1 MKYDWRLRDVNNSTT
16 DTALIGRLVN
26 EYNKYCSFLTK
37 SGTPT
42 ITVLSAANY
51 SKVVYVHAE
60 LGDDVNGDGT
70 PDNPYKSFAGGVS
83 NADNPINSS
92 TIVVAIGNFDSDLNV
107 SNALIVAD
115 TFGCVVINSNAT
127 VQSIHVGCYI
137 STTAQLGGTRY
148 CNCIVDCNGV
158 STLTQLSLIH
168 MKTIFINGTFDFRSN
183 VNANVYLVNCTFI
196 NVTFKCS
203 AGYQNAS
210 VNYYDNVF
218 VNSFINLAGIT
229 ESMKMNVSHNFLY
242 NSTIQSGDYDSKFGA
257 VDIREDGGYSSL
269 SDCFVDPS
277 HLNFDLKR
285 SAMSNPIFA
294 NWIGWTGD
302 SVNFV
307 RVVGDNVQEDS
318 GSWTIDQQT
327 PGRFSLESAIIDNRG
342 QFNQVFTG
350 LATNVFHYATNE
362 ISIAPFE
369 RFGTPVVLA
378 SGDSSLTVSETT
390 MYCVTQDCEIA
401 GTHINRYQNVILEA
415 GSYAVT
421 EHNGVKFFPYNYNSI
436 NNYIL
441 VRFTN
446 FGRCTSVAANSTL
459 KIGCSYLNQTGSVVT
474 ISNGTEVAAGGTFIC
489 DTANLTAN
497 GALLKVFDDEVNN
510 WVPIPTH
517 SFQTKYKAGYVVTNK
532 KYQPATNLLDFDGK
546 TMPLTEAFGEHNDVN
561 YLDSLNWQQDLL
573 QFKVCGVVYDFS

>member
-1 MKYDWRLRDVNNSTT
+1 MRYDWRLRDVNGSTT
-16 DTALIGRLVN
+16 DTALIGRLIN
-26 EYNKYCSFLTK
+26 EYNKYASFLSK

-42 ITVLSAANY
+42 IALISAASYN
-51 SKVVYVHAE
+51 KVIYVHGE

-83 NADNPINSS
+83 NADNPINTN
-92 TIVVAIGNFDSDLNV
+92 TIVVAIGNFDADLNV
-107 SNALIVAD
+107 NNALIVAD
-115 TFGCVVINSNAT
+115 TFGCVVINCNAQT
-127 VQSIHVGCYI
+127 NNMKVGCYV
-137 STTAQLGGTRY
+137 SFTATEYKGKTA
-148 CNCIVDCNGV
+148 NCIVDLNGKSIDFDQ
-158 STLTQLSLIH
+158 STYI
-168 MKTIFINGTFDFRSN
+168 KTIFLNLAFDGGDFGR
-183 VNANVYLVNCTFI
+183 ANPAFTNCTFI
-196 NVTFKCS
+196 NS
-203 AGYQNAS
+203 L
-210 VNYYDNVF
+210 F
-218 VNSFINLAGIT
+218 VLGTTRPIQYSCVYINCNITNLAASRT
-229 ESMKMNVSHNFLY
+229 HNLYAY
-242 NSTIQSGDYDSKFGA
+242 NSIVEAADGETDFTYT
-257 VDIREDGGYSSL
+257 DIREDGGYSSL
-269 SDCFVDPS
+269 NDCFVDPS

-302 SVNFV
+302 SVDFV
-307 RVVGDNVQEDS
+307 RVTGNNVQEDS

-369 RFGTPVVLA
+369 RFGTPVVIA
-378 SGDSSLTVSETT
+378 SGSSSLVVSETT
-390 MYCVTQDCEIA
+390 MYCVTQDCEIDGVA
-401 GTHINRYQNVILEA
+401 VNRYQNVILEA
-415 GSYAVT
+415 GTYAVT

-446 FGRCTSVAANSTL
+446 LGRCTSIAANSTL
-459 KIGCSYLNQTGSVVT
+459 KIGCTYLNQSGSVVT
-474 ISNGTEVAAGGTFIC
+474 ISDGTEVAIGGTFIC
-489 DTANLTAN
+489 DTANLTAD
-497 GALLKVFDDEVNN
+497 GVLLKVFDDEVNN

-573 QFKVCGVVYDFS
+573 QFKVCGIVYDFS

>member
-1 MKYDWRLRDVNNSTT
+1 MKYDWRLRDINNSTT

-26 EYNKYCSFLTK
+26 EYNKYCSFLSK
-37 SGTPT
+37 SNTPT
-42 ITVLSAANY
+42 ITPLSAASY
-51 SKVVYVHAE
+51 SKVVYVHGE
-60 LGDDVNGDGT
+60 LGDDTNGDGS
-70 PDNPYKSFAGGVS
+70 PDNPYKSFSGGVS
-83 NADNPINSS
+83 NQDNPITSA
-92 TIVVAIGNFDSDLNV
+92 TIVVAIGNFDADLNV
-107 SNALIVAD
+107 NNALIVAD

-127 VQSIHVGCYI
+127 VQSIHVGCYANYSI
-137 STTAQLGGTRY
+137 MCKGRWCNSIINMNNYVLDVSNGTSAIKCVIINSDAPNSTPLDTTLSFNTVYLNSKIKGNATR
-148 CNCIVDCNGV
+148 NI
-158 STLTQLSLIH
+158 TLYSC
-168 MKTIFINGTFDFRSN
+168 IFINCSITANATLTAAYKNYTYNSI
-183 VNANVYLVNCTFI
+183 VNAESEDAFI
-196 NVTFKCS
+196 
-203 AGYQNAS
+203 
-210 VNYYDNVF
+210 
-218 VNSFINLAGIT
+218 
-229 ESMKMNVSHNFLY
+229 
-242 NSTIQSGDYDSKFGA
+242 
-257 VDIREDGGYSSL
+257 DIREDGGYSSL
-269 SDCFVDPS
+269 NDCFVDPS

-294 NWIGWTGD
+294 DWIGWTGD

-307 RVVGDNVQEDS
+307 RVTGNNVQEDS

-378 SGDSSLTVSETT
+378 SGDSTLTVDITT

-401 GTHINRYQNVILEA
+401 GTHVNRYQNVILEA
-415 GSYAVT
+415 GTYAIT

-446 FGRCTSVAANSTL
+446 LGRCTSVAANSTL

-474 ISNGTEVAAGGTFIC
+474 ISNGTEIAAGGTFIC
-489 DTANLTAN
+489 DTANLTAD
-497 GALLKVFDDEVNN
+497 GVLLKVFDDEVNN

-532 KYQPATNLLDFDGK
+532 KYQPVTNLLDFDGK

-573 QFKVCGVVYDFS
+573 QFKVCGVVYNFN

>member
-1 MKYDWRLRDVNNSTT
+1 MKYDWRLRDANNSTT

-26 EYNKYCSFLTK
+26 EYNKYCSFLSK

-42 ITVLSAANY
+42 IPLLSAADY
-51 SKVVYVHAE
+51 SKVVYVHGE

-83 NADNPINSS
+83 NADNPINTS
-92 TIVVAIGNFDSDLNV
+92 TIVVAVGRFSAGFNLTGGNNG
-107 SNALIVAD
+107 ALLIAD
-115 TFGCVVINSNAT
+115 TYGSVVIDSTA
-127 VQSIHVGCYI
+127 QSWVRCVGCYI
-137 STTAQLGGTRY
+137 HCTSTMSMSCVNSIIDCAGYGFDGY
-148 CNCIVDCNGV
+148 KIVFNKCIVLNANMAGPINGGQKMANNV
-158 STLTQLSLIH
+158 
-168 MKTIFINGTFDFRSN
+168 FIN
-183 VNANVYLVNCTFI
+183 CTI
-196 NVTFKCS
+196 
-203 AGYQNAS
+203 S
-210 VNYYDNVF
+210 VGGGNNSWVPYYCIF
-218 VNSFINLAGIT
+218 VNSNIRIKPTRPHIT
-229 ESMKMNVSHNFLY
+229 NATQVYIY
-242 NSTIQSGDYDSKFGA
+242 NSIFTSETEGDSIPYT
-257 VDIREDGGYSSL
+257 DIREDGGYSSL
-269 SDCFVDPS
+269 NDCFVDPS

-302 SVNFV
+302 SVDFV
-307 RVVGDNVQEDS
+307 RVTGNNVQEDS

-327 PGRFSLESAIIDNRG
+327 PGRFSLDSAIIDNRG

-350 LATNVFHYATNE
+350 LATNAFHYATNE

-369 RFGTPVVLA
+369 RFDTPVVLA

-390 MYCVTQDCEIA
+390 MYCVTQNCKINDVA
-401 GTHINRYQNVILEA
+401 VNRYQNVILEA
-415 GSYAVT
+415 GTYAVT
-421 EHNGVKFFPYNYNSI
+421 DHNGVKFYPYNYNNI

-441 VRFTN
+441 VRFAN
-446 FGRCTSVAANSTL
+446 LGRCTSVAANSTL

-474 ISNGTEVAAGGTFIC
+474 ISNGTEIAAGGTFIC

-497 GALLKVFDDEVNN
+497 GVLLKVFDDEVNN

-561 YLDSLNWQQDLL
+561 YLDSLNWQQDFL

>member
-1 MKYDWRLRDVNNSTT
+1 MKYDWRLRDINGSTT

-26 EYNKYCSFLTK
+26 EYNKYCSFLSK

-42 ITVLSAANY
+42 ITLLSAANY
-51 SKVVYVHAE
+51 SKVVYVHGE

-83 NADNPINSS
+83 NADNPINET
-92 TIVVAIGNFDSDLNV
+92 TIVVAIGNFDADLNV
-107 SNALIVAD
+107 NNALIVAD
-115 TFGCVVINSNAT
+115 TFGCVIINSNAT
-127 VQSIHVGCYI
+127 ALSIHVGCYA
-137 STTAQLGGTRY
+137 SYSASLGGKW
-148 CNCIVDCNGV
+148 CNSIVDMHSNSLQGNSGILIKCVILNSASSIYP
-158 STLTQLSLIH
+158 STMTY
-168 MKTIFINGTFDFRSN
+168 NC
-183 VNANVYLVNCTFI
+183 ALVNCTISYKSNGKANYCSIFI
-196 NVTFKCS
+196 NSKVTKF
-203 AGYQNAS
+203 NAEYAEC
-210 VNYYDNVF
+210 NY
-218 VNSFINLAGIT
+218 T
-229 ESMKMNVSHNFLY
+229 Y
-242 NSTIQSGDYDSKFGA
+242 NSIIESDSNVAGEYY
-257 VDIREDGGYSSL
+257 DIREDGGFTSL
-269 SDCFVDPS
+269 NDCFVDPS

-302 SVNFV
+302 SVDFV
-307 RVVGDNVQEDS
+307 RVVGNNVQEDS

-378 SGDSSLTVSETT
+378 SGDSTLTVNETT

-415 GSYAVT
+415 GTYAIT

-446 FGRCTSVAANSTL
+446 LGRCTSVAANSTL
-459 KIGCSYLNQTGSVVT
+459 KIGCSYMNQTNSVVT
-474 ISNGTEVAAGGTFIC
+474 ISNGTEIAAGGTFIC
-489 DTANLTAN
+489 DTANLTADEV
-497 GALLKVFDDEVNN
+497 LLKVFDDEVNN

-517 SFQTKYKAGYVVTNK
+517 SFQTKYKAGYIVTNK

-546 TMPLTEAFGEHNDVN
+546 IMPLTEAFGEHNDVN

-573 QFKVCGVVYDFS
+573 QFKVCGVVYDFN

>member
-1 MKYDWRLRDVNNSTT
+1 MKYDWRLRDANGSTT
-16 DTALIGRLVN
+16 DTALIVRLVS
-26 EYNKYCSFLTK
+26 EYNKYLSFLSK
-37 SGTPT
+37 SGNPS
-42 ITVLSAANY
+42 ITLLSAASYN
-51 SKVVYVHAE
+51 KVVYVHAE
-60 LGDDVNGDGT
+60 LGDDTTGDGT
-70 PDNPYKSFAGGVS
+70 PDNPYKSFAGGIS
-83 NADNPINSS
+83 NADNPINTS
-92 TIVVAIGNFDSDLNV
+92 TIVVAVGRFSAGFNLTGGNSG
-107 SNALIVAD
+107 ALLIAD
-115 TFGCVVINSNAT
+115 TYGSVVIDSTANSW
-127 VQSIHVGCYI
+127 VFCVGCYI
-137 STTAQLGGTRY
+137 HCTSKMSMQCVNSIIDCSGYGFDNKTSFNKCVVLNANMALPINGAQKMA
-148 CNCIVDCNGV
+148 NNV
-158 STLTQLSLIH
+158 
-168 MKTIFINGTFDFRSN
+168 FIN
-183 VNANVYLVNCTFI
+183 CTI
-196 NVTFKCS
+196 SVGNS
-203 AGYQNAS
+203 GGYIPWMP
-210 VNYYDNVF
+210 YCCTF
-218 VNSFINLAGIT
+218 VNSNIYIHGQHTVMTNAT
-229 ESMKMNVSHNFLY
+229 QVYTY
-242 NSTIQSGDYDSKFGA
+242 NSIFTSVTEGDSIPYT
-257 VDIREDGGYSSL
+257 DIREDGGFTSL

-302 SVNFV
+302 SVDFV
-307 RVVGDNVQEDS
+307 RVTGNNVQEDS

-378 SGDSSLTVSETT
+378 SGDSTLTVSETT
-390 MYCVTQDCEIA
+390 MYCVTQDCKIN
-401 GTHINRYQNVILEA
+401 GTVVSRYQNVILET
-415 GSYAVT
+415 GSHTIT

-446 FGRCTSVAANSTL
+446 LGRCISVAANTTL

-474 ISNGTEVAAGGTFIC
+474 ISNGTEIAVGGTFIC

-497 GALLKVFDDEVNN
+497 GALLKVFDDDVNN

-517 SFQTKYKAGYVVTNK
+517 SFQTRYKAGYVVTNK

-546 TMPLTEAFGEHNDVN
+546 TMPLTEAFGEYNDVN
-561 YLDSLNWQQDLL
+561 YLDSLNWQQDFI
-573 QFKVCGVVYDFS
+573 QFKVCGIVYDFS

>member
-1 MKYDWRLRDVNNSTT
+1 MKYDWRLRDINNSTT

-26 EYNKYCSFLTK
+26 EYNKYAAFLSK
-37 SGTPT
+37 SGTPS
-42 ITVLSAANY
+42 IELLSAASYN
-51 SKVVYVHAE
+51 KVVYVHAE

-70 PDNPYKSFAGGVS
+70 PGNPYKSFAGGVS
-83 NADNPINSS
+83 NADNPINGT

-107 SNALIVAD
+107 NNALIVAD
-115 TFGCVVINSNAT
+115 TFGCVIINSNAT

-137 STTAQLGGTRY
+137 STTAQLGGARY
-148 CNCIVDCNGV
+148 CNCIVDCNGIA
-158 STLTQLSLIH
+158 TTTQVKITH
-168 MKTIFINGTFDFRSN
+168 IKTIF
-183 VNANVYLVNCTFI
+183 VNATFTFKSYLMTDVYLVNCTFV
-196 NVTFKCS
+196 NVTFRCT
-203 AGYQNAS
+203 AGYQNNS
-210 VNYYDNVF
+210 VNYYDNIFINSF
-218 VNSFINLAGIT
+218 VNLAEVGEGT
-229 ESMKMNVSHNFLY
+229 NMNVSHNFLY
-242 NSTIQSGDYDSKFGA
+242 NSNIQSGDYDSKFGA
-257 VDIREDGGYSSL
+257 VDIREDGGFTSL
-269 SDCFVDPS
+269 NDCFVDPS
-277 HLNFDLKR
+277 HLNFDLRR

-302 SVNFV
+302 SVDFV
-307 RVVGDNVQEDS
+307 RVTGNNVQEDS

-369 RFGTPVVLA
+369 RFGTPVALA

-390 MYCVTQDCEIA
+390 MYCVTQNCKIDNVA
-401 GTHINRYQNVILEA
+401 VNRYQNVILEA
-415 GSYAVT
+415 GTYTIT
-421 EHNGVKFFPYNYNSI
+421 EHNGVKFFPYNYNNI

-446 FGRCTSVAANSTL
+446 LGRCTSVAANSTL
-459 KIGCSYLNQTGSVVT
+459 KIGCTYLNQGSSVVT
-474 ISNGTEVAAGGTFIC
+474 ISNGTEIAAGGTFIC
-489 DTANLTAN
+489 DTANLTAD
-497 GALLKVFDDEVNN
+497 GVLLKVFDDDVNN

-532 KYQPATNLLDFDGK
+532 KYQPATNLLDFDNK
-546 TMPLTEAFGEHNDVN
+546 TMPLTEAFGEFNDVN
-561 YLDSLNWQQDLL
+561 YLDSLNWQQDFL

>member
-1 MKYDWRLRDVNNSTT
+1 MKYDWRLRDVNGSTT

-26 EYNKYCSFLTK
+26 EYNKYCSFLSK
-37 SGTPT
+37 AGTPT
-42 ITVLSAANY
+42 IGLLSAASYN
-51 SKVVYVHAE
+51 KVVYVHGE

-70 PDNPYKSFAGGVS
+70 PDNPYKSFAGGIS
-83 NADNPINSS
+83 NADNPINTS
-92 TIVVAIGNFDSDLNV
+92 TIVVAIGNFDADLNV
-107 SNALIVAD
+107 NNALIVAD

-137 STTAQLGGTRY
+137 STTAQLGGARY
-148 CNCIVDCNGV
+148 CNSIVNCNGV
-158 STLTQLSLIH
+158 STTTQVALTH
-168 MKTIFINGTFDFRSN
+168 VKTIFLNGTFEFRSYLN
-183 VNANVYLVNCTFI
+183 VNVFLVNCTFI
-196 NVTFKCS
+196 NVVFKCS
-203 AGYQNAS
+203 AGYLNAS

-218 VNSFINLAGIT
+218 VNSFINLAGIA
-229 ESMKMNVSHNFLY
+229 ESTKMYVSHNFLY
-242 NSTIQSGDYDSKFGA
+242 NSNIQSGDYDSKFGA
-257 VDIREDGGYSSL
+257 VDIREDGGYTSL
-269 SDCFVDPS
+269 NDCFVDPS

-302 SVNFV
+302 SVDFV

-350 LATNVFHYATNE
+350 LATNVFHFATNE

-369 RFGTPVVLA
+369 RFGTPVVVA
-378 SGDSSLTVSETT
+378 SGSSSLVVSETT
-390 MYCVTQDCEIA
+390 MYCVTQDCEIDGVA
-401 GTHINRYQNVILEA
+401 VNRYQNVILET
-415 GSYAVT
+415 GTHTIT
-421 EHNGVKFFPYNYNSI
+421 EHNGVKFYPYNYNNI

-441 VRFTN
+441 VRFAN
-446 FGRCTSVAANSTL
+446 LGRCTSVAANSTL
-459 KIGCSYLNQTGSVVT
+459 KNGCSYMNQTNSVVT
-474 ISNGTEVAAGGTFIC
+474 ISNGTEVAVGGTYIC
-489 DTANLTAN
+489 DAANLSAN
-497 GALLKVFDDEVNN
+497 GVLLKVFDDDVNN

-532 KYQPATNLLDFDGK
+532 KYQPATNLLDFDNK
-546 TMPLTEAFGEHNDVN
+546 TMPLTEAFGEFNDVN
-561 YLDSLNWQQDLL
+561 YLDSLNWQQDFL

>member
-1 MKYDWRLRDVNNSTT
+1 MKYDWRLRNVNNSTT

-26 EYNKYCSFLTK
+26 EYNKYCSFLSK

-42 ITVLSAANY
+42 ITLLSAASYN
-51 SKVVYVHAE
+51 KVVYVHAE
-60 LGDDVNGDGT
+60 IGDDVTGDGT

-83 NADNPINSS
+83 NADNPINGT
-92 TIVVAIGNFDSDLNV
+92 TIVVAIGNFDADLNV
-107 SNALIVAD
+107 NNALIVAD
-115 TFGCVVINSNAT
+115 TFGCVVINSSAS
-127 VQSIHVGCYI
+127 VQSIHVGCYMNY
-137 STTAQLGGTRY
+137 SVQLKSKC
-148 CNCIVDCNGV
+148 CNCIVNLNGNPFLFNNTDAIK
-158 STLTQLSLIH
+158 S
-168 MKTIFINGTFDFRSN
+168 IFINASGGPVYSTNKCCDCTF
-183 VNANVYLVNCTFI
+183 VNCSIFFLQTQKCCYNCVFI
-196 NVTFKCS
+196 NSRITIENS
-203 AGYQNAS
+203 EYADN
-210 VNYYDNVF
+210 NY
-218 VNSFINLAGIT
+218 S
-229 ESMKMNVSHNFLY
+229 Y
-242 NSTIQSGDYDSKFGA
+242 NSVISGATSECH
-257 VDIREDGGYSSL
+257 DISEDGGYSSL
-269 SDCFVDPS
+269 NDCFVAPS

-294 NWIGWTGD
+294 NWIGWIGD
-302 SVNFV
+302 SVDFV

-350 LATNVFHYATNE
+350 LATNVFHYTTNE

-378 SGDSSLTVSETT
+378 SGDSSFTVDNTT

-401 GTHINRYQNVILEA
+401 GTHVNRYQNVILEA
-415 GSYAVT
+415 GTYAIT

-446 FGRCTSVAANSTL
+446 LGRCTSVAANSTL

-474 ISNGTEVAAGGTFIC
+474 ISNGTEIAAGGTFIC
-489 DTANLTAN
+489 DTANLTAD
-497 GALLKVFDDEVNN
+497 GILLKVFDDEVNN

-546 TMPLTEAFGEHNDVN
+546 TMPLTEAFGEYNDVN

>member
-1 MKYDWRLRDVNNSTT
+1 MKYDWRLRDVNGSTT

-26 EYNKYCSFLTK
+26 EYNKYASFLSK

-42 ITVLSAANY
+42 IALLSAANY

-83 NADNPINSS
+83 NADNPINGT
-92 TIVVAIGNFDSDLNV
+92 TIVVAIGNFDADLNV
-107 SNALIVAD
+107 NNALIVAD

-127 VQSIHVGCYI
+127 VQSFHVGCYANYSALCKGRWCNSI
-137 STTAQLGGTRY
+137 INMNNYVLDGTNATHAIKCVIINCDAPSNTVNTYTTFSYNSVYINSKVKSVATRTTEIY
-148 CNCIVDCNGV
+148 TC
-158 STLTQLSLIH
+158 
-168 MKTIFINGTFDFRSN
+168 IFINCSITAN
-183 VNANVYLVNCTFI
+183 VNLTAAY
-196 NVTFKCS
+196 K
-203 AGYQNAS
+203 
-210 VNYYDNVF
+210 NYV
-218 VNSFINLAGIT
+218 
-229 ESMKMNVSHNFLY
+229 Y
-242 NSTIQSGDYDSKFGA
+242 NSIVNAENEDAFI
-257 VDIREDGGYSSL
+257 DIREGGGYSSL

-294 NWIGWTGD
+294 DWIGWTGD
-302 SVNFV
+302 SVDFV
-307 RVVGDNVQEDS
+307 RVTGNNVQEDS

-378 SGDSSLTVSETT
+378 SGDSTLTVSETT
-390 MYCVTQDCEIA
+390 MYCVTQDCKIN
-401 GTHINRYQNVILEA
+401 GTVVNRYQNIILET
-415 GSYAVT
+415 GSHTIT

-446 FGRCTSVAANSTL
+446 LGRCTSIAANSTL

-474 ISNGTEVAAGGTFIC
+474 ISNGTEIAAGGTFIC
-489 DTANLTAN
+489 DTANLTAD
-497 GALLKVFDDEVNN
+497 GVLLKVFDDEVNN

>member
-1 MKYDWRLRDVNNSTT
+1 MKYDWRLRDINGSTT
-16 DTALIGRLVN
+16 DSALIGRLVN
-26 EYNKYCSFLTK
+26 EYNKYASFLSK

-42 ITVLSAANY
+42 ITLLSAANY
-51 SKVVYVHAE
+51 SKVVYVHGE

-83 NADNPINSS
+83 NADNPINGT
-92 TIVVAIGNFDSDLNV
+92 TIVVAIGNFDADLNV
-107 SNALIVAD
+107 NNALLIGDA
-115 TFGCVVINSNAT
+115 FGCVVINS
-127 VQSIHVGCYI
+127 SISSYAYHVGVYYNTSSQFTSGMRFCNSIINANSTNIMFDNGVYI
-137 STTAQLGGTRY
+137 KCIILNMKDTGTYNVR
-148 CNCIVDCNGV
+148 NNKVVDCVYINSSITMYDATRLLNADNV
-158 STLTQLSLIH
+158 V
-168 MKTIFINGTFDFRSN
+168 FINSYVSKLNTT
-183 VNANVYLVNCTFI
+183 NA
-196 NVTFKCS
+196 
-203 AGYQNAS
+203 
-210 VNYYDNVF
+210 
-218 VNSFINLAGIT
+218 
-229 ESMKMNVSHNFLY
+229 HNIYAY
-242 NSTIQSGDYDSKFGA
+242 NSVISGVEGSPCDYI
-257 VDIREDGGYSSL
+257 DIREDGGYTSL
-269 SDCFVDPS
+269 NDCFVDPS

-285 SAMSNPIFA
+285 SAMSNPIFT

-302 SVNFV
+302 SVDFV

-401 GTHINRYQNVILEA
+401 GTHVNRYQNVILEA
-415 GSYAVT
+415 GTYAIT
-421 EHNGVKFFPYNYNSI
+421 EHNGVKFFPYLYNSI
-436 NNYIL
+436 NNYFL

-446 FGRCTSVAANSTL
+446 LGRCTSVAANTTL

-474 ISNGTEVAAGGTFIC
+474 ISNGTEIAAGGTFIC
-489 DTANLTAN
+489 DTANLTAD
-497 GALLKVFDDEVNN
+497 GILLKVFDDEVNN

-532 KYQPATNLLDFDGK
+532 KCQPATNLLDFDGK

>member
-1 MKYDWRLRDVNNSTT
+1 MKYDWRLRDINNSTT

-26 EYNKYCSFLTK
+26 EFNKYASFLSK

-42 ITVLSAANY
+42 ITLLSAASYN
-51 SKVVYVHAE
+51 KVVYVHAE

-83 NADNPINSS
+83 NQDNPITSA
-92 TIVVAIGNFDSDLNV
+92 TVVVAIGNFDSDLNV
-107 SNALIVAD
+107 SNAIIVAD
-115 TFGCVVINSNAT
+115 TFGCVVINSNSSA
-127 VQSIHVGCYI
+127 SNIKVGCYV
-137 STTAQLGGTRY
+137 SFTGTEYSGLTA
-148 CNCIVDCNGV
+148 NCIVDLNGKSIDV
-158 STLTQLSLIH
+158 DQVLYL
-168 MKTIFINGTFDFRSN
+168 KTIFLNIAFDAIGFARAKPAF
-183 VNANVYLVNCTFI
+183 ANCIFI
-196 NVTFKCS
+196 N
-203 AGYQNAS
+203 S
-210 VNYYDNVF
+210 VFTTGTLRPNQYGCVY
-218 VNSFINLAGIT
+218 INCNIT
-229 ESMKMNVSHNFLY
+229 KLTTSTTHNLYAY
-242 NSTIQSGDYDSKFGA
+242 NSIVEAADGA
-257 VDIREDGGYSSL
+257 TDFTYTDIREDGGYSSL

-294 NWIGWTGD
+294 DWIGWTGD
-302 SVNFV
+302 SVDFV

-327 PGRFSLESAIIDNRG
+327 PGRFNLESAIIDNRG

-350 LATNVFHYATNE
+350 LATNVFHYE

-390 MYCVTQDCEIA
+390 MFCVTQNCKIDDVA
-401 GTHINRYQNVILEA
+401 VNRYQNVILEA

-421 EHNGVKFFPYNYNSI
+421 EHNGVKFYPYNYNNI

-446 FGRCTSVAANSTL
+446 LGRCTSVAANSTL
-459 KIGCSYLNQTGSVVT
+459 KIGCTYLNQTGSVVT
-474 ISNGTEVAAGGTFIC
+474 ISNGKEIAAGGTFIC

-497 GALLKVFDDEVNN
+497 GVLLKVFDDEVNN

-532 KYQPATNLLDFDGK
+532 KYQPAPNLLDFDGK
-546 TMPLTEAFGEHNDVN
+546 TMPLTEAFGEYNDVN
-561 YLDSLNWQQDLL
+561 YLDSLNWQQDFI
-573 QFKVCGVVYDFS
+573 QFKVCGAVYDFS

>member
-1 MKYDWRLRDVNNSTT
+1 MKYDWRLRDVNGSTT

-26 EYNKYCSFLTK
+26 EYNKYASFLSK
-37 SGTPT
+37 NGTPS
-42 ITVLSAANY
+42 IALISAANY
-51 SKVVYVHAE
+51 NKVVYVHAE

-83 NADNPINSS
+83 NADNPINTN
-92 TIVVAIGNFDSDLNV
+92 TIVVAIGSFDADLNV
-107 SNALIVAD
+107 NSALIVAD
-115 TFGCVVINSNAT
+115 TFGCVVINSNAST
-127 VQSIHVGCYI
+127 NNIKVGCYVS
-137 STTAQLGGTRY
+137 STATEYRGKTA
-148 CNCIVDCNGV
+148 NCIVDLNGKSIDFDQCV
-158 STLTQLSLIH
+158 YV
-168 MKTIFINGTFDFRSN
+168 KTIFLNLAFDGSDFGR
-183 VNANVYLVNCTFI
+183 ANPAFVNCTFI
-196 NVTFKCS
+196 NS
-203 AGYQNAS
+203 L
-210 VNYYDNVF
+210 F
-218 VNSFINLAGIT
+218 VLGTIRPNQYSCVYINCNIT
-229 ESMKMNVSHNFLY
+229 NLTAARTHNLYAY
-242 NSTIQSGDYDSKFGA
+242 NSVVEAADGETDFTYT
-257 VDIREDGGYSSL
+257 DIREDGGYSSL
-269 SDCFVDPS
+269 NDCFVDPS

-285 SAMSNPIFA
+285 SAMTNPIFA
-294 NWIGWTGD
+294 DWIGWTGD
-302 SVNFV
+302 SVDFV
-307 RVVGDNVQEDS
+307 RVTGNNVQEDS

-327 PGRFSLESAIIDNRG
+327 PGRFSLESTIIDNRG

-378 SGDSSLTVSETT
+378 SGDSTLTVSETT

-401 GTHINRYQNVILEA
+401 GTHVNRYQNVILEA
-415 GSYAVT
+415 GTYAVT

-446 FGRCTSVAANSTL
+446 LGRCTSVAANSTL

-489 DTANLTAN
+489 DTANLTAD
-497 GALLKVFDDEVNN
+497 GVLLKVFDDEVNN

-573 QFKVCGVVYDFS
+573 QFKVCGVVYDFN

>member
-1 MKYDWRLRDVNNSTT
+1 MKYDWRLRDINGSTT
-16 DTALIGRLVN
+16 DTALIVRLVN
-26 EYNKYCSFLTK
+26 EYNKYCSFLSK

-42 ITVLSAANY
+42 ITLLSAASYN
-51 SKVVYVHAE
+51 KVIYVHGE

-83 NADNPINSS
+83 NANNPINGT
-92 TIVVAIGNFDSDLNV
+92 TIVVAIGNFDADLNV
-107 SNALIVAD
+107 NNALVIAD
-115 TFGCVVINSNAT
+115 TFGCVIINSNTT
-127 VQSIHVGCYI
+127 VQSIHVGCYANYSVMCKGKWCNSI
-137 STTAQLGGTRY
+137 INMNGYVFEEANTTYAIKCVIINSHASTQTTTTDTAFTSNSVYLNSRVRKVGTR
-148 CNCIVDCNGV
+148 
-158 STLTQLSLIH
+158 STASYGC
-168 MKTIFINGTFDFRSN
+168 IFINCSITA
-183 VNANVYLVNCTFI
+183 NANLTAAD
-196 NVTFKCS
+196 K
-203 AGYQNAS
+203 
-210 VNYYDNVF
+210 NYV
-218 VNSFINLAGIT
+218 
-229 ESMKMNVSHNFLY
+229 Y
-242 NSTIQSGDYDSKFGA
+242 NSIVDAENEDAFI
-257 VDIREDGGYSSL
+257 DIREDGGYSSL

-294 NWIGWTGD
+294 DWIGWTGD
-302 SVNFV
+302 SVDFV
-307 RVVGDNVQEDS
+307 RVTGNNVQEDS
-318 GSWTIDQQT
+318 GGWIIDQQT

-378 SGDSSLTVSETT
+378 SDDSSLTVSETT

-401 GTHINRYQNVILEA
+401 GTHVNRYQNVILEA
-415 GSYAVT
+415 GTYAVT

-446 FGRCTSVAANSTL
+446 LGRCTSVAANSTL

-474 ISNGTEVAAGGTFIC
+474 VSNGTEIAAGGTFIC

-497 GALLKVFDDEVNN
+497 GALLKVFDDDVNN

-517 SFQTKYKAGYVVTNK
+517 SFQTRYKAGYVVTNK